1 MKTFI
6 VSLSAIVFLAIA
18 AAHVW
23 RVYAGIAVVVAG
35 HSVPMNCS
43 YAAVAISAVLGMALL
58 LVARK

>member
-6 VSLSAIVFLAIA
+6 VILSALIFLVVA
-18 AAHVW
+18 AAHLW

-35 HSVPMNCS
+35 QSVPMNCS
-43 YAAVAISAVLGMALL
+43 IAAAVISAVLGLGLL